1 MNKYRNLLRRVAYL
15 ESLLYEGKQDQENL
29 LKFLGQEYYD
39 KYNLIK
45 NKIKD
50 PEYKD
55 IYKLMK
61 LDLDDV
67 KDYIDDQN
75 GYEGIVMTRFFA
87 DIIGKGIVIDWEDMI

>member
-1 MNKYRNLLRRVAYL
+1 MNRYRNLLRRVAYL

-50 PEYKD
+50 PDYKD

-67 KDYIDDQN
+67 KDYIDVLSKKQSNTDL
-75 GYEGIVMTRFFA
+75 RRDA
-87 DIIGKGIVIDWEDMI
+87 KKGA